1 MSRCHCTH
9 VLYRFWCEHKALW
22 FRVARPPSGF
32 AVYYISVSLLC
43 LQSGLDSL

>member
-22 FRVARPPSGF
+22 FRVARAPSGI